1 MIQRIQ
7 TVYLSLA
14 TFLTICVAFTPIYNR
29 IMDEPQTWIGIC
41 FVAALLLSMIINVFS
56 IGLYNDREKQLKRIK
71 IARVF
76 QLVGLA
82 VATAVLFT
90 LDGFGLYLWAE
101 ILGTILI
108 LLGFI
113 LQMLAVRAIKKDEEL
128 VRSIDRIR

>member
-1 MIQRIQ
+1 M
-7 TVYLSLA
+7 
-14 TFLTICVAFTPIYNR
+14 
-29 IMDEPQTWIGIC
+29 
-41 FVAALLLSMIINVFS
+41 AALLLSMIINVFS